1 MRFKGCPH
9 CGTMTTRCGCSPQ
22 KIECDNLERCPN
34 EKCDHID
41 CTVCSKRWCWVCGGP
56 SCPTK
61 CAKPALERTH
71 RKEKFLLSQN
81 AIVSLSKTPLRYSF
95 EEFMPSR
102 SHFSHSFRIDEQHIF
117 LRARSQFLKLF
128 YRGPDAVAA
137 ADPAASTQ
145 LIQAAVAQ
153 RDFDT
158 VRFLLFI
165 QMSQKSKKHFALL
178 WLAFAHLPG
187 DFDILL
193 PFIARCCS
201 RCHRVAH
208 LESSQGE

>member
-1 MRFKGCPH
+1 
-9 CGTMTTRCGCSPQ
+9 
-22 KIECDNLERCPN
+22 
-34 EKCDHID
+34 
-41 CTVCSKRWCWVCGGP
+41 
-56 SCPTK
+56 
-61 CAKPALERTH
+61 
-71 RKEKFLLSQN
+71 
-81 AIVSLSKTPLRYSF
+81 
-95 EEFMPSR
+95 MPSR
-102 SHFSHSFRIDEQHIF
+102 PHISHSFRIDEQHIF

-128 YRGPDAVAA
+128 YRGPDAFAA

-178 WLAFAHLPG
+178 WLAFAHLTG

-193 PFIARCCS
+193 PFITRCFS

-208 LESSQGE
+208 LESSQGERFLASDHDCAV